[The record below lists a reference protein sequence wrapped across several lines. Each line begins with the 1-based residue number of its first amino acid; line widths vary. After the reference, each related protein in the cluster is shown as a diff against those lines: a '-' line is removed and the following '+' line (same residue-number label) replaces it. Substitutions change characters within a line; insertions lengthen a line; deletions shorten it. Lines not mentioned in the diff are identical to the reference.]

1 MLVCNWDYAFL
12 NVFSNNVGSDL
23 VYYSHIVPFVGVLV
37 LGVYAFMANPRAQL
51 NRLLL
56 LITLFA
62 CLWFLIDMVLWAT
75 ESDALIMTL
84 WSLIVYPEV
93 FFYALS
99 IYFLYVFIF
108 QRDMPLFYQVS
119 FFSPLLLGLFFV
131 HTPFALSHFDLSNCD
146 REAREGGL
154 FQFYYLIEFFYI
166 GVVATMGFWAYRR
179 AERNQK
185 AQILY
190 VSFGV
195 FSFLSTFVASNL
207 FGTLSYNWELA
218 QYVFF
223 ALPVFFAIL
232 TYAVIQYTRLNPQLL
247 GAQFL
252 ILLLILFVAAQ
263 FFFITS
269 VTGLVLIGATILFV
283 AFVGLLLVRILKQE
297 NQQQEQIQDFANKL
311 FTANEELRKLDD
323 SKSEFI
329 SIASHQLRTPLTA
342 VKGFVSLILE
352 GSYGRLENAQEDV
365 FKKIFI
371 STERLIRLVE
381 DMLNIS
387 RIESGKMQFK
397 IAPVKLE
404 PFLRDLEPGF
414 QLIAKDKHLTL
425 AVDLPPQALPAV
437 SADPDKLREVVS
449 NLIDN
454 AMKYTNQ
461 GGVTVTAGPAP
472 TGAGVR
478 ILVKDTG
485 IGVPKEEIPYLFNK
499 FSRGKDTARLR
510 ASGTGL
516 GLYVGK
522 QIIEAMGGSIWVESP
537 GENQGSTFIIEL
549 KRAG

>member
-12 NVFSNNVGSDL
+12 NIFSNNVGSDL
-23 VYYSHIVPFVGVLV
+23 VYYSHIVPFVAVLV
-37 LGVYAFMANPRAQL
+37 LGTYAFLANPKQQL
-51 NRLLL
+51 NRLLFS
-56 LITLFA
+56 ITLLVCA
-62 CLWFLIDMVLWAT
+62 WMLIDMVLWAT
-75 ESDALIMTL
+75 ESDPLIMFFWTL
-84 WSLIVYPEV
+84 LMYPETL
-93 FFYALS
+93 FYALFV
-99 IYFLYVFIF
+99 YFLYVFIF
-108 QRDMPLFYQVS
+108 QRDMPVFYQFA
-119 FFSPLLLGLFFV
+119 FFSPLLLPIFFA
-131 HTPFALSHFDLSNCD
+131 HTPLALNHFDLTNCD
-146 REAREGGL
+146 REAREGPL
-154 FQFYYLIEFFYI
+154 FQYLYLIEYFYI
-166 GVVATMGFWAYRR
+166 AVVAYMGFWAYRR
-179 AERNQK
+179 AEANQK

-195 FSFLSTFVASNL
+195 FAFLAAFTSSNVFGSLSF
-207 FGTLSYNWELA
+207 NWELA

-223 ALPVFFAIL
+223 ALPIFFGLL

-252 ILLLILFVAAQ
+252 ILLLILFVSAQ

-269 VTGLVLIGATILFV
+269 KTGLILIGATIVFV

-297 NQQQEQIQDFANKL
+297 SQQQQQIQDFANKL
-311 FTANEELRKLDD
+311 FIANEELRKLDD

-352 GSYGRLENAQEDV
+352 GSYGKLENAQEDV

-397 IAPVKLE
+397 ISPVHLE
-404 PFLRDLEPGF
+404 PFLREMEPGF
-414 QLIAKDKHLTL
+414 QLIAKDKGLSLTF
-425 AVDLPPQALPAV
+425 ALPAQPLPTV
-437 SADPDKLREVVS
+437 SVDPDKLREVVS

-461 GGVTVTAGPAP
+461 GGVIVSAEAAAL
-472 TGAGVR
+472 GAGIR

-485 IGVPKEEIPYLFNK
+485 IGVPKDEIPLLFNK
-499 FSRGKDTARLR
+499 FSRGKDTSRLR

-522 QIIEAMGGSIWVESP
+522 QIVEAMGGSIWVESP

-549 KRAG
+549 KRG